1 MPLDALFELGFPT
14 ARPHGLASRHSVTR
28 RPIMQKV
35 RGRAFPCGHSSST
48 ACRHAVSGTI
58 SLPSPGYF
66 SPFPH
71 GTCSLSVVEEYSAL
85 EDGPPGFPLGSTCP
99 AVLGCHSGGV
109 SLSLT
114 GLSPSMAGLSSAVRL
129 AKRFVTPSRNWGPGR
144 VIPRLPASNAPRLA
158 LTRFRLFPVRSP
170 LLGESQL
177 ISVPRGT

>member
-35 RGRAFPCGHSSST
+35 RGRAVRKHSSST
-48 ACRHAVSGTI
+48 ACRRMVSGSI
-58 SLPSPGYF
+58 SLPSPGFF

-71 GTCSLSVVEEYSAL
+71 GTCSLSVVEEYLAL
-85 EDGPPGFPLGSTCP
+85 EDGPPRFPLGFTCP
-99 AVLGCHSGGV
+99 AVLGCHSGVV
-109 SLSLT
+109 SLSHT
-114 GLSPSMAGLSSAVRL
+114 GLSPSMAGLSSAVLL
-129 AKRFVTPSRNWGPGR
+129 AKRFVTPFRDWGPER
-144 VIPRLPASNAPRLA
+144 MVPRLPASNAPRLA

-170 LLGESQL
+170 LLGESRL